1 MLIAVMGL
9 VGCGAKAEKEV
20 AADEPVTEEVV
31 EDVPTEEEIA
41 VDEPEEEVEKEV
53 SEFKEDDVSGIVE
66 VPAPESVE
74 DPDQEIVEDPA
85 PVKHHV
91 IDFTAISAEFS
102 GSESGKEAAGEA
114 TPFEMTVAS
123 EKANNVSEIPDWLNA
138 NELSLPLLGGAGDYD
153 ISAEEN
159 APTVSADMMLFGS
172 AFYDENYIYD
182 WTDTCLSI
190 YDRNSCRLLHTV
202 SYQMDRWYFM
212 GNCASLQDG
221 ILYMGYL
228 YNGYAMPGTCYLL
241 AYDLEN
247 DAVLWRSADQTYNT
261 MNFIVKEDVIICGY
275 GFTDEKD
282 FIYQIDK
289 NTGSVVAQ
297 LELKKMPELLV
308 EKDGQLYVH
317 SYSYDYVLD
326 VVGLL

>member
-1 MLIAVMGL
+1 MLIAVIGL
-9 VGCGAKAEKEV
+9 VGCGAPAEKEVAAEAKAEKEV

-31 EDVPTEEEIA
+31 EDVLTEE
-41 VDEPEEEVEKEV
+41 DESEEEVATDEPVTE
-53 SEFKEDDVSGIVE
+53 EAPE

-74 DPDQEIVEDPA
+74 DPAQEIVEDPA

-91 IDFTAISAEFS
+91 IDFMAISAEFS

-261 MNFIVKEDVIICGY
+261 MNFIIKEDVIICGY
-275 GFTDEKD
+275 GFTDEQD

-326 VVGLL
+326 VVK